1 MSKEFDMEQPIITLE
16 LDDDTVLECVVV
28 SIFPVEE
35 NDYIALLP
43 IDEMNNDE
51 GELLIYRYAESDEGE
66 PLLTNI
72 ETDEEYDA
80 VAEVLENI
88 LVEME
93 FDDEF
98 EALGGD
104 AGSIMEDWDIGTEEN
119 REDADVQ

>member
-35 NDYIALLP
+35 NDYIAPLP

-80 VAEVLENI
+80 VAEVLEVYNFEGQESYYI
-88 LVEME
+88 E
-93 FDDEF
+93 F
-98 EALGGD
+98 
-104 AGSIMEDWDIGTEEN
+104 I
-119 REDADVQ
+119 

>member
-80 VAEVLENI
+80 VAEVLENL

-98 EALGGD
+98 EVEEA
-104 AGSIMEDWDIGTEEN
+104 EFTEE
-119 REDADVQ
+119 

>member
-1 MSKEFDMEQPIITLE
+1 MSKEFDMEQPVITLE

-51 GELLIYRYAESDEGE
+51 GELLIYRYEESEEGE

-93 FDDEF
+93 FDEEFDVEEAEF
-98 EALGGD
+98 E
-104 AGSIMEDWDIGTEEN
+104 E
-119 REDADVQ
+119 